1 MPPFLYFFSEHIA
14 KGLLECLW
22 GHVGRVPSPHTFLG
36 YGTVIAG
43 VDGRATWMDNSKSS
57 AWFWSPQGRIG
68 MLRGVNQY
76 VVGICSCEFFCS
88 SWISTARLYCSATA
102 IDGGGSCFTL
112 FFPDA
117 HLKMQTTILF
127 LWSVLETKMTPCL
140 SSCCVTAIAT
150 ADRCVDRTSSLLR
163 KYFCKV
169 FWSLRHHQVCGEVAR
184 IKMHLVSCCALHYS
198 CIQCF
203 VLCNLSATSSW
214 GRSNVL
220 NSVTISRSCPGR
232 TILMTIFFNW
242 SVMQE

>member
-1 MPPFLYFFSEHIA
+1 MNSSV
-14 KGLLECLW
+14 LLEFQLL
-22 GHVGRVPSPHTFLG
+22 VFTAVPQLLMGEEAALPF
-36 YGTVIAG
+36 
-43 VDGRATWMDNSKSS
+43 
-57 AWFWSPQGRIG
+57 
-68 MLRGVNQY
+68 
-76 VVGICSCEFFCS
+76 
-88 SWISTARLYCSATA
+88 
-102 IDGGGSCFTL
+102 
-112 FFPDA
+112 FFPMLTWRCKLQFFFYGLCWKPKWL
-117 HLKMQTTILF
+117 HVSL
-127 LWSVLETKMTPCL
+127 P
-140 SSCCVTAIAT
+140 CCVTAIAT

-242 SVMQE
+242 SVTQE

>member
-1 MPPFLYFFSEHIA
+1 MPPLLYFFSEHIA
-14 KGLLECLW
+14 KGLRECLW

-36 YGTVIAG
+36 YDTVIAG
-43 VDGRATWMDNSKSS
+43 VDGRATWMDNRKSS

-68 MLRGVNQY
+68 TLRGVNQY
-76 VVGICSCEFFCS
+76 VVGICSCKFFCS
-88 SWISTARLYCSATA
+88 SWILEDANCNS
-102 IDGGGSCFTL
+102 
-112 FFPDA
+112 FFYGLCWKPKWL
-117 HLKMQTTILF
+117 HVSL
-127 LWSVLETKMTPCL
+127 P
-140 SSCCVTAIAT
+140 CCVTAIAT

-169 FWSLRHHQVCGEVAR
+169 FWSLRHHQVCGEVAG

-220 NSVTISRSCPGR
+220 NSVTISRSCSGR
-232 TILMTIFFNW
+232 RILMTIFFNW